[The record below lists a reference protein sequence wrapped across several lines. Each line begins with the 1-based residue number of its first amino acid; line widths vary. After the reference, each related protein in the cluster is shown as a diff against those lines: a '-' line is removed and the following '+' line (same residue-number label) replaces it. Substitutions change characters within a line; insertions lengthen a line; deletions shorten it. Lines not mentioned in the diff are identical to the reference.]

1 MLVAFPHCGKTFPL
15 VFAVV
20 LVVLGFFPNDNWFN
34 LKILGGFLHNNF
46 IFNSTFLLLAFFG
59 HHIKQLS
66 YEPYN
71 FTNS

>member
-1 MLVAFPHCGKTFPL
+1 MLMAPPHCGKTFPL

-20 LVVLGFFPNDNWFN
+20 LVVSGFFPNDNWFH
-34 LKILGGFLHNNF
+34 LKVLDGFLHNSF
-46 IFNSTFLLLAFFG
+46 IFSFTFLLLAFFG

-66 YEPYN
+66 YEPCN